1 MLLGGIALGLILG
14 LLAGGRLEHLVTVR
28 LRWTA
33 VLFAAL
39 ILRYGAE
46 LLLDR
51 GIGIVELLRLPLF
64 GLAFGMLLLALW
76 VNRRQPGFSLA
87 FVGTLSNAVAI
98 ILNGGR
104 MPIWLPSLL
113 GAGLQP
119 ADANTSFHVL
129 LRSPNL
135 DAPFLLH
142 AGPLADLIPIPLP
155 VIQNVASIGDVFLT
169 AGLAFFLFVTVV
181 RSPED
186 AEDLHDFGRDG
197 SGGQLVG
204 MAGATRMPRTLES
217 VLGSRTVR
225 AETGLAPGLSEAS
238 VLDRPL
244 VLAGAGP
251 GLAAPALAPLPLELE
266 GVPGVAIPRPGVPRV
281 VERARRHPYVRL
293 ALNNSF
299 TALWTGQ
306 LISLFGDRL
315 HQIALG
321 LLVLSVTGSPIAV
334 ALAFMAATL
343 PNLLLG
349 PVAGTL
355 VDRWDHREVMIV
367 SDLLRA
373 SAVLLV
379 PVVASVSIWLV
390 YPLIFIVTCV
400 SIFFRPAK
408 TAIMPQLVEEDEL
421 VTANSATW
429 LGETLADVIGYPLAG
444 LFVGFL
450 GTALPLAFWI
460 DGATYVAS
468 AILIAT
474 IAAPTMTRREPAVD
488 GGTREGL
495 VAEMKAGW
503 HFLRNDVVLL
513 ANTLQGV
520 AGQFTAGVTLAV
532 TIVYASD
539 AIHRGTLNTA
549 TVYAFLETGLGVG
562 NLVGGF
568 VIGLVGTRLAKGR
581 LVIVGYALY
590 GLMVMGLALTGSL
603 PVALGLMF
611 GAGVANMVY
620 IIPSQTLFQERAPL
634 DMIGRVVG
642 IRFAL
647 VFGAMTLAMGLG
659 GVLTAAVGVQPVL
672 FLFGSITLVAGLAGL
687 LSPAVR
693 NV

>member
-1 MLLGGIALGLILG
+1 MLIGGIALGLILG
-14 LLAGGRLEHLVTVR
+14 LIAGGRLEHLVTVK

-33 VLFAAL
+33 ILFAAL
-39 ILRYGAE
+39 ILRFGTE

-51 GIGIVELLRLPLF
+51 GIGIVETLRLPLF
-64 GLAFGMLLLALW
+64 SVAFGMLLLALW
-76 VNRRQPGFSLA
+76 RNRRQPGLSLA
-87 FVGTLSNAVAI
+87 FVGTLSNAVAVVV
-98 ILNGGR
+98 NGGR

-113 GAGLQP
+113 GAGLSP
-119 ADANTSFHVL
+119 ADASTSFHTL
-129 LRSPNL
+129 LRTSDL
-135 DAPFLLH
+135 DAGFLLH
-142 AGPLADLIPIPLP
+142 AGPLADVIPIPLP
-155 VIQNVASIGDVFLT
+155 IIQTVASIGDVFLT
-169 AGLAFFLFVTVV
+169 AGLAFFLFVTLV
-181 RSPED
+181 RTPAD
-186 AEDLHDFGRDG
+186 DDLHDLGPAD
-197 SGGQLVG
+197 SGDRLIGV
-204 MAGATRMPRTLES
+204 AGTTRMPRTLES

-225 AETGLAPGLSEAS
+225 AETGLGPSLAEAS
-238 VLDRPL
+238 MLERPFT
-244 VLAGAGP
+244 LAGAAG
-251 GLAAPALAPLPLELE
+251 AVAPSMAPLPLELE

-293 ALNNSF
+293 AINNSF

-306 LISLFGDRL
+306 LVSLFGDRL

-334 ALAFMAATL
+334 AFAFMAATL

-379 PVVASVSIWLV
+379 PVMASISIWLV
-390 YPLIFIVTCV
+390 YPLIFIVTCI

-408 TAIMPQLVEEDEL
+408 TAILPRLVKDDEL

-474 IAAPTMTRREPAVD
+474 IAVPAMQRRAPVATS
-488 GGTREGL
+488 EGPHESL

-532 TIVYASD
+532 TIVYASE
-539 AIHRGTLNTA
+539 AIQRGTLNTA
-549 TVYAFLETGLGVG
+549 TAYAFLETGLGLG

-568 VIGLVGTRLAKGR
+568 VIGLIGARIAKGR
-581 LVIVGYALY
+581 LVIVGYAVY
-590 GLMVMGLALTGSL
+590 GLTVMGLALTGSL
-603 PVALGLMF
+603 PVALAMMF

-620 IIPSQTLFQERAPL
+620 IIPSQTLFQERAPA

-642 IRFAL
+642 FRFAL

-659 GVLTAAVGVQPVL
+659 GVLTAVIGVQPVL
-672 FLFGSITLVAGLAGL
+672 FLFGTITLLAGLAGL

-693 NV
+693 DA